1 MFYISF
7 YISLIDIIK
16 SMAGSISN
24 IAVLIRTILI
34 FFRLKKAWKIS
45 LQLVPQEMVPHQ

>member
-7 YISLIDIIK
+7 YISLIDIIN
-16 SMAGSISN
+16 MAGSISN